1 MDPSLLNSAVGHGS
15 LNQDCSHMGLD
26 AENGV
31 SGGISYSTERN
42 IVKMHCEYATI
53 MLNSKTPFSTHTIS
67 KDWQRN
73 SLYLPLSADS
83 QGKY

>member
-31 SGGISYSTERN
+31 SGGSHIAPN
-42 IVKMHCEYATI
+42 VI
-53 MLNSKTPFSTHTIS
+53 L
-67 KDWQRN
+67 
-73 SLYLPLSADS
+73 
-83 QGKY
+83 